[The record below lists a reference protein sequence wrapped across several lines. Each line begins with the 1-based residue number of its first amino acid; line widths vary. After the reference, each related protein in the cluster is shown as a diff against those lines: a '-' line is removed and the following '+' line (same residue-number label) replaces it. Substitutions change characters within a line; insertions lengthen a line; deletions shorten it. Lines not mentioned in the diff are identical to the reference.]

1 MDISV
6 HDEVPK
12 DLTPLEESLLLTKK
26 RYEMLRRAEKEML
39 EREEEMDNE

>member
-12 DLTPLEESLLLTKK
+12 DLTPLEESFLLLKK
-26 RYEMLRRAEKEML
+26 RDEMLRRAKKEML